1 MSTIRSEGKD
11 SRDFQ
16 NCLLYRGCLLSG
28 VPLYSLPALFAE
40 KAPDEKLKMNKLG
53 P

>member
-1 MSTIRSEGKD
+1 MSAFEGRV
-11 SRDFQ
+11 SAFEGRVSAFE
-16 NCLLYRGCLLSG
+16 GCLLSG
-28 VPLYSLPALFAE
+28 LPLYSLPALFAE